1 MFLSSRQ
8 KIVLFLLLLS
18 SLFIASI
25 LYYANLMASS
35 EKASIINA
43 AEIPNP
49 NPQTDGIISDEHK
62 GTTTENS
69 STTVPTQPQTQPQAP
84 GMTSNSVELPLNS
97 AQLLMGMRMTF
108 NENFNELSRY
118 VDQNGN
124 ITCEP
129 GGRGIWQSVYH
140 FCSRTIAPNYD
151 SQLYIDQ
158 NFIDHVNKS
167 GFGTTSARNS
177 TWVNDGILTIEVKP
191 SDEVIK
197 KAAGAWA
204 KYTSGLLTTQFS
216 FSQQYGYFEMRAQ
229 VPTGDGIWPAFWLL
243 PIDKSW
249 PPEIDVMESFG
260 GLNRKGEGGN
270 YKIHYASHTKDIKGL
285 CGTWFST
292 GVDITAGFHT
302 YGVNWQP
309 DGITYYFDGAP
320 YAFCPPNPDANQPF
334 YMLVNVAVGSEPS
347 WSGMPTI
354 ANNWPVYMYVDY
366 VRAYQNK

>member
-1 MFLSSRQ
+1 MPLISHPKITILLALS
-8 KIVLFLLLLS
+8 ILTLFLLYQLEVFNDTEELVTQ
-18 SLFIASI
+18 L
-25 LYYANLMASS
+25 
-35 EKASIINA
+35 
-43 AEIPNP
+43 
-49 NPQTDGIISDEHK
+49 
-62 GTTTENS
+62 TENLVAISS
-69 STTVPTQPQTQPQAP
+69 STDDTAQEEPESTYIPTSTSTLKNSGSTTANKNFPGTLALHTAP
-84 GMTSNSVELPLNS
+84 
-97 AQLLMGMRMTF
+97 LLKTMRLTF
-108 NENFNELSRY
+108 NEDFNELSRY

-124 ITCEP
+124 VTCEP

-158 NFIDHVNKS
+158 NFIDHVNQS
-167 GFGTTSARNS
+167 GFGTTTARNS
-177 TWVNDGILTIEVKP
+177 TWVKDGILTIEVKP

-270 YKIHYASHTKDIKGL
+270 YQIHYASHTKDIKGL
-285 CGTWFST
+285 CGTWFNT

-309 DGITYYFDGAP
+309 DGITYYFDGTP

-334 YMLVNVAVGSEPS
+334 YMLLNVAVGSEPS
-347 WSGMPTI
+347 WSGMPTS
-354 ANNWPVYMYVDY
+354 ANTWPVYMNVDY